1 MLKVVIKDYF
11 YSRDTSSAVVLSH
24 LGFGYI
30 ICFDY
35 MSITHDETH
44 MKSFKWAKMLKFRG
58 WITPPTNILG

>member
-1 MLKVVIKDYF
+1 MITFMLKVVIKDYF

-44 MKSFKWAKMLKFRG
+44 MKSFK
-58 WITPPTNILG
+58 